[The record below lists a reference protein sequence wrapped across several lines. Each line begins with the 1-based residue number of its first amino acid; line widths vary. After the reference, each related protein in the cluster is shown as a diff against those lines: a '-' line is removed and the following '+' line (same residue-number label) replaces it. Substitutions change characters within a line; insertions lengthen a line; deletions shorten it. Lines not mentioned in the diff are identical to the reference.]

1 MYFLGAQRRA
11 AKQLRRWAAYLI
23 GVLALA
29 IIAPITTGIFANRNS
44 TLAMQNASIAQQNA
58 SIAQTAQAVST
69 RAIADYTHAEAL
81 RLVAT
86 SVQQMQL

>member
-11 AKQLRRWAAYLI
+11 AKQLHRRAAYLF

-29 IIAPITTGIFANRNS
+29 IIAAITAGIFANRNS

-58 SIAQTAQAVST
+58 SITQTAQAVST

-81 RLVAT
+81 RLAGT
-86 SVQQMQL
+86 RVQQMRL